1 MAIALL
7 ININID
13 LPRANE
19 MKMSLTQSFKRA
31 AVAISF
37 GLGLTASA
45 HAGLVG
51 VKTIEI
57 SNSLNDWLQVAE
69 VKAFNMSAVNVALA
83 TNGAA
88 ASAPDAWSSISLP
101 ANAIDG
107 VTLGSYGAGNIFHEG
122 QDGSH
127 DTLTITLASIQELNL
142 FQIWGRT
149 DCCSNRDIY
158 DIVFKDAQGVML
170 YSANNLNATGSLH
183 MASLNLPN
191 TQTVPEPASI
201 ALLGLGLLGVAGLR
215 RRKK

>member
-1 MAIALL
+1 
-7 ININID
+7 
-13 LPRANE
+13 

-31 AVAISF
+31 ALAISF
-37 GLGLTASA
+37 GLGLTVSA

-69 VKAFNMSAVNVALA
+69 VQAFNMSAVNVALA
-83 TNGAA
+83 ANGAI
-88 ASAPDAWSSISLP
+88 ASAPDSWSSISLP

-107 VTLGSYGAGNIFHEG
+107 VTLGSYTNGNIFHEG

-127 DTLTITLASIQELNL
+127 DMLTITLAAIQELNL

-158 DIVFKDAQGVML
+158 NVVFKDAQGLVL
-170 YSANNLNATGSLH
+170 FAANGLNATGSTH
-183 MASLNLPN
+183 MASLALPN
-191 TQTVPEPASI
+191 TVPEPTSL

-215 RRKK
+215 RRKN